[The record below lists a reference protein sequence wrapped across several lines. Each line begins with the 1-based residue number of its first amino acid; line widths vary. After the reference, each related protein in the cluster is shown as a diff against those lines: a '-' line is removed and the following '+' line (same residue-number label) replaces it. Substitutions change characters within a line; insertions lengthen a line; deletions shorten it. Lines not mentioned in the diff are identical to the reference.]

1 MWLFTKKKVEV
12 SEQLIFLQSNNEW
25 LFYFFWERSL
35 QASEETDYKILFAFM
50 IGLGSYLFLNC
61 TMYIIKDFFLR
72 KLWNLK
78 KKKNTLKELKN
89 QLHFRLKSWVNTS
102 PVTCLPPLKEVQWE
116 MRISIYSWERK
127 VNTHRFVLSLWS
139 WRTNQFVFCSKGK
152 Q

>member
-1 MWLFTKKKVEV
+1 MAL
-12 SEQLIFLQSNNEW
+12 L
-25 LFYFFWERSL
+25 
-35 QASEETDYKILFAFM
+35 
-50 IGLGSYLFLNC
+50 
-61 TMYIIKDFFLR
+61 FFLR
-72 KLWNLK
+72 EISASFWGNWLQNSLCFHDRSGFLFVPKLYYVHNKGFFFEETLEFE